1 MAELGDLK
9 KHVDE
14 AENLFRKTEE
24 QHKHCRE
31 RLIALIA
38 SVESRRRDN
47 RNEIERNRAEY
58 DGLTQSS
65 EQLKLMLLKLQGTL
79 ESGPTEPPTAAA
91 RAAENVAKLPA
102 TAAWTVESAA
112 EKIAPQASMPEDP
125 EKIRRGLRRAL
136 AKARAP
142 RTVKAPRP
150 PPAAMTDEE
159 E

>member
-65 EQLKLMLLKLQGTL
+65 EQLKLMLLNSPLTKSALDA
-79 ESGPTEPPTAAA
+79 SGL
-91 RAAENVAKLPA
+91 V
-102 TAAWTVESAA
+102 
-112 EKIAPQASMPEDP
+112 
-125 EKIRRGLRRAL
+125 
-136 AKARAP
+136 
-142 RTVKAPRP
+142 
-150 PPAAMTDEE
+150 
-159 E
+159 